1 MIHGRNREAVL
12 RHIEKLIERFGLQDV
27 PHQILF
33 SRRRFKQRG
42 ARYRDDKANSALAG
56 AGSAGGS

>member
-1 MIHGRNREAVL
+1 MIHGKDRETVEESIRA
-12 RHIEKLIERFGLQDV
+12 LIADTGLATY

-42 ARYRDDKANSALAG
+42 AYFG
-56 AGSAGGS
+56 AASDQRLREAS